1 MLVCHCHAVN
11 DHRISSVL
19 AAGAEGLPGVVR
31 ATRAGTDCGRCL
43 PALRRVCA
51 AKLQAAAQASAMTS
65 SLEPALAG

>member
-11 DHRISSVL
+11 DHRIAGVL
-19 AAGAEGLPGVVR
+19 AAGANGLPGVVR

-51 AKLQAAAQASAMTS
+51 AKLQEQQDTAAMALCRES
-65 SLEPALAG
+65 ALAG